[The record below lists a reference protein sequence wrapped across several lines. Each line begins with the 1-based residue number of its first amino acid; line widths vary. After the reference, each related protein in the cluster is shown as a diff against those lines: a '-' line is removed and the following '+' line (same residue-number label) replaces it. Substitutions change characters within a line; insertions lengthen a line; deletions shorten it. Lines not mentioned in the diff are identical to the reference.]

1 MGKNSVM
8 IVDDEPSILI
18 AVRVLLEPEGF
29 EVLTVD
35 SGAKC
40 IEELKK
46 GFKGVILMDIMM
58 PRMDGWDTIKKLVDE
73 GLVEGNVIAMLTA
86 KDAPGQKMEGLQEYV
101 IDYITKPFEP
111 DELVTYIR
119 QYLELI

>member
-46 GFKGVILMDIMM
+46 GFRGVILMDIMM
-58 PRMDGWDTIKKLVDE
+58 PRMDGWDTIKNLVDE
-73 GLVEGNVIAMLTA
+73 GLIEGNIIVMLTA
-86 KDAPGQKMEGLQEYV
+86 KDTPGEKMEGLQEYV
-101 IDYITKPFEP
+101 IDYINKPFDP
-111 DELVTYIR
+111 DELVSNIR
-119 QYLELI
+119 DYLELI